1 MNKIDVIQK
10 DGRESAVAYFRH
22 CLCKT
27 HTDLQT
33 AQVYCIII
41 LQKKHVMFKVNAYL
55 TLKMLGI

>member
-10 DGRESAVAYFRH
+10 DGRANAVAYFRR

-27 HTDLQT
+27 HKYLRA
-33 AQVYCIII
+33 AQVYRIII
-41 LQKKHVMFKVNAYL
+41 LKKKHAMFK